1 MKNVL
6 SIVMCIYIGVHMST
20 WSPRQPLTKVLYR
33 ETLGYM
39 GIDVDEFRVR
49 GVSEDILDTYV
60 FQSGYPPKT

>member
-1 MKNVL
+1 
-6 SIVMCIYIGVHMST
+6 MST